1 MLFNAQNRSCLWVPA
16 TTCISQQ
23 THLNRQPIVQGSDS
37 STQTVALKNNDGRSL
52 LCSAVVYFEVQL
64 AKEKDKCA
72 SWLTSRVAHDARAI
86 GSWCTTQF
94 PRSSHPKGS
103 LKSSLSL
110 RGLTSNQEVKGSSIS
125 VVIVP
130 SWAPTQK
137 KISLPVV
144 LQLAADSWGCKR
156 ADL

>member
-1 MLFNAQNRSCLWVPA
+1 MSASDNMYKPTDS
-16 TTCISQQ
+16 SQQ
-23 THLNRQPIVQGSDS
+23 TADS
-37 STQTVALKNNDGRSL
+37 SGVRQLNSDCRSKEQWWQIIVML
-52 LCSAVVYFEVQL
+52 SSRLFWSPIGQRERQMCQL
-64 AKEKDKCA
+64 THFK
-72 SWLTSRVAHDARAI
+72 SQQVAHDARAI

-103 LKSSLSL
+103 IKASLSL
-110 RGLTSNQEVKGSSIS
+110 RGLTLNQEVKGSSIS
-125 VVIVP
+125 VVMVP

-144 LQLAADSWGCKR
+144 LQLAADSWVCKR